1 MSYTELI
8 STMTISSDVPTNVN
22 ENFRTAHFLND
33 AAKTASFTVWE
44 DDTAGVPFDV
54 YLCASAGGNVTVT
67 LPDCTD
73 VNGDAY
79 IGRVVTIFKVDAA
92 NDVIIDANDAESQTI
107 NGAADIT
114 MSSQYNY
121 RTIFSN
127 GVEWFVISSS

>member
-1 MSYTELI
+1 
-8 STMTISSDVPTNVN
+8 MTISSDVPTNVN

-79 IGRVVTIFKVDAA
+79 IGRVVPIFKVDAA
-92 NDVIIDANDAESQTI
+92 NDVIIDGDGSQTI
-107 NGAADIT
+107 NGATTVT